1 MELGSNYEALLIKG
15 KFYILKIREVLS
27 GIQKYSNLSPQE
39 EEFHLEFTIY
49 HIKFDIRVELITDC
63 EETKTGHLRFYWQD
77 YNQEEFPW
85 VPFHIFPTNDEGKR
99 NELAFRMA
107 NRAISL
113 TISGTP
119 HVDAGF
125 VVDGSNIDRFGRMIA
140 ELLEKAIPDAK
151 IPIPLHLI
159 GKHSATKKGG
169 G

>member
-15 KFYILKIREVLS
+15 KFYILKIREALS
-27 GIQKYSNLSPQE
+27 AIQKYSNLSPQE

-85 VPFHIFPTNDEGKR
+85 VPFHTFPTNGEGKR

-107 NRAISL
+107 NREISL
-113 TISGTP
+113 TMSGTK

-125 VVDGSNIDRFGRMIA
+125 VVDNSNIDRFGRIIV

-151 IPIPLHLI
+151 IPIPLHLVV
-159 GKHSATKKGG
+159 KQPATKKVGG
-169 G
+169 